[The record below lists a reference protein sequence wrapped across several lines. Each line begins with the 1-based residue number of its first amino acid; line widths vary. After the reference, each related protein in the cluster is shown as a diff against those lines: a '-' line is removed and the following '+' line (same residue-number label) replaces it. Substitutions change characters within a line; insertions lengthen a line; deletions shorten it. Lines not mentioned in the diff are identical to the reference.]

1 MELPRRRF
9 LRLAGVAAALPAV
22 SQMTNMRAWAQ
33 AYPARPVRMIV
44 PFAPGG
50 PTDVFARLIAQ
61 KLSENLGKQFYIDN
75 VVGATGNVGTGQ
87 AAKAAPD
94 GHTVLFAFSS
104 YVVNPTLFEKV
115 PYDPHKDFDPVT
127 LAVSSTT
134 VLSVNPTVPA
144 KTVKELV
151 ELIRSGT
158 GKYSYA
164 TGGAGSPTHLAGEQ
178 FRLSLGLDL
187 VHVPF
192 NGGGPA
198 IAAVAAGHTP
208 IGFNALTPAVP
219 QIKDGRLR
227 ALAVTSKTRSQ
238 SMPDVPTMTEAGHPD
253 IQGDSW
259 VGMLVPAGT
268 PKDIIALLHR
278 ETARI
283 IALPD
288 IKDRLATLGFEPV
301 VSTPEEFG
309 RQISAEIELW
319 GKVIRA
325 ANIKAQ

>member
-9 LRLAGVAAALPAV
+9 LGLAGIAAALPVV
-22 SQMTNMRAWAQ
+22 SPMASMQARAQ
-33 AYPARPVRMIV
+33 SYPARPVRMIV

-134 VLSVNPTVPA
+134 VLSVNPSVPA

-151 ELIRSGT
+151 DLIRSGT

-164 TGGAGSPTHLAGEQ
+164 TGGAGSQTHLAGEQ

-198 IAAVAAGHTP
+198 IAAVVAGHTP

-227 ALAVTSKTRSQ
+227 ALAITSKTRSQ
-238 SMPDVPTMTEAGHPD
+238 SMPDVPTMTEAGYPD
-253 IQGDSW
+253 IQGDTW
-259 VGMLVPAGT
+259 VGILVPAGT
-268 PKDIIALLHR
+268 PKDIVALLHR
-278 ETARI
+278 ETAKI

-288 IKDRLATLGFEPV
+288 VKERLAALGFEPV

-309 RQISAEIELW
+309 KHINAEIELW

>member
-9 LRLAGVAAALPAV
+9 LGLAGVAAALPAV
-22 SQMTNMRAWAQ
+22 SPMASMQARAQ
-33 AYPARPVRMIV
+33 SYPARPVRMIV

-75 VVGATGNVGTGQ
+75 VAGATGNVGTGQ

-94 GHTVLFAFSS
+94 GYTVLFAFSS

-134 VLSVNPTVPA
+134 VLSVNPSVPA

-151 ELIRSGT
+151 ELIRAGT
-158 GKYSYA
+158 SKYSYA
-164 TGGAGSPTHLAGEQ
+164 TGGAGSQTHLAGEQ

-198 IAAVAAGHTP
+198 IAAVVAGHTP

-227 ALAVTSKTRSQ
+227 ALAITSKTRSQ
-238 SMPDVPTMTEAGHPD
+238 SMPDVPTMTEAGYPD
-253 IQGDSW
+253 IQGDTW
-259 VGMLVPAGT
+259 VGILVPAGT
-268 PKDIIALLHR
+268 PKDIVALLQR
-278 ETARI
+278 ETAKI

-288 IKDRLATLGFEPV
+288 VKERLATLGFEPV
-301 VSTPEEFG
+301 ASTPEEFG
-309 RQISAEIELW
+309 KHISAEIELW

>member
-9 LRLAGVAAALPAV
+9 LRLAGVAAALSAV
-22 SQMTNMRAWAQ
+22 SRIAQAQ
-33 AYPARPVRMIV
+33 AYPTRPVRVIV
-44 PFAPGG
+44 PFSPGG

-61 KLSENLGKQFYIDN
+61 KLSEHLGKQFYVDN
-75 VVGATGNVGTGQ
+75 ITGATGNVGTGQ

-104 YVVNPTLFEKV
+104 YVVNPTLFDKV
-115 PYDPHKDFDPVT
+115 PYDPNKDFEPVT

-134 VLSVNPTVPA
+134 VLSVNPLVPA
-144 KTVKELV
+144 KTVDDLIALV
-151 ELIRSGT
+151 RANS
-158 GKYSYA
+158 GKYSFA
-164 TGGAGSPTHLAGEQ
+164 SGGTGSQTHLAGEQ

-198 IAAVAAGHTP
+198 IAAVVAGHAP

-219 QIKDGRLR
+219 QIKEGKLR

-238 SMPDVPTMTEAGHPD
+238 SLPDVPTMTEAGYPD
-253 IQGDSW
+253 IAGDTW
-259 VGMLVPAGT
+259 VGVLVPAGT
-268 PKDIIALLHR
+268 PKEIITLLHR
-278 ETARI
+278 EIAKI

-288 IKDRLATLGFEPV
+288 MRERLATLGFEPV
-301 VSTPEEFG
+301 VSAPEEFAK
-309 RQISAEIELW
+309 QIRVEIETW

>member
-9 LRLAGVAAALPAV
+9 LQLVGVAAALPAA
-22 SQMTNMRAWAQ
+22 SHIARAQ
-33 AYPARPVRMIV
+33 TYPTRPVRLIV
-44 PFAPGG
+44 GFAPGG

-61 KLSENLGKQFYIDN
+61 KLSESLGKQFYVDN
-75 VVGATGNVGTGQ
+75 IVGGTGNVATGQ

-104 YVVNPTLFEKV
+104 YVVNPTLFDKI
-115 PYDPHKDFDPVT
+115 PYDPHKDFEPVT

-134 VLSVNPTVPA
+134 VLSVNPSVPA

-151 ELIRSGT
+151 ALIREGS

-164 TGGAGSPTHLAGEQ
+164 TGGTGSQTHLAGEQ

-198 IAAVAAGHTP
+198 IAAVVAGHTP

-219 QIKDGRLR
+219 QIKEARLR
-227 ALAVTSKTRSQ
+227 ALSVTSKTRSQ
-238 SMPDVPTMTEAGHPD
+238 VLPDVPTMTEAGYPD
-253 IQGDSW
+253 IAGDSW
-259 VGMLVPAGT
+259 VGVLVPAGT
-268 PKDIIALLHR
+268 PKEIIALLHR
-278 ETARI
+278 EIARI
-283 IALPD
+283 IAMPDMKERLP
-288 IKDRLATLGFEPV
+288 ALGFEPV

-309 RQISAEIELW
+309 KQIRIEIETW

>member
-22 SQMTNMRAWAQ
+22 SRIAGAQ
-33 AYPARPVRMIV
+33 AYPTRPVRVIV
-44 PFAPGG
+44 PFSPGG

-61 KLSENLGKQFYIDN
+61 KLSERLGKQFYVDN
-75 VVGATGNVGTGQ
+75 ITGATGNVGTGQ

-104 YVVNPTLFEKV
+104 YVVNPTLFDKV
-115 PYDPHKDFDPVT
+115 PYDPNKDFEPVT

-134 VLSVNPTVPA
+134 VLSVNPLVPA
-144 KTVKELV
+144 KTVNDLIALV
-151 ELIRSGT
+151 RANS
-158 GKYSYA
+158 GKYSFA
-164 TGGAGSPTHLAGEQ
+164 SGGTGSQTHLAGEQ

-198 IAAVAAGHTP
+198 IAALVAGHAP

-219 QIKDGRLR
+219 QIKEGKLR

-238 SMPDVPTMTEAGHPD
+238 SLPDVPTMTEAGYPD
-253 IQGDSW
+253 IAGDTW
-259 VGMLVPAGT
+259 VGVLVPAGT
-268 PKDIIALLHR
+268 PKEIITLLHR
-278 ETARI
+278 EIAKI

-288 IKDRLATLGFEPV
+288 MKERLATLGFEPV
-301 VSTPEEFG
+301 VSTPEEFAK
-309 RQISAEIELW
+309 QIRVEIETW